1 MAFLYRNR
9 KNNLKS
15 CMEPQK
21 TLTSKG
27 ILRKKNKGG
36 GFTLPYFK
44 LHHKATVIRTVGTD
58 IKTDR

>member
-1 MAFLYRNR
+1 
-9 KNNLKS
+9 
-15 CMEPQK
+15 MEPQK

-58 IKTDR
+58 IKTDRQNNGTESRAQ